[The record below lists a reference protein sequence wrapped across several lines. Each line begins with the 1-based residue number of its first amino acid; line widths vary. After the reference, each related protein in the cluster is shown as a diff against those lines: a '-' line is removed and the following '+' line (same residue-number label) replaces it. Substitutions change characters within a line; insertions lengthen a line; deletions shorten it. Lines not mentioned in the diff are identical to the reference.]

1 MELGLNLSFAVKRW
15 MKPKQLAKMCKE
27 EFGVDRVQFTWDLID
42 PWWPEEKRDVMV
54 EEYRS
59 AFEMAGVTIDATF
72 AGLAAYSYANF
83 LAPSEIQREIAL
95 TYFKRA
101 IDMTVKMGAKILG
114 SPVGGM
120 NYDDAR
126 DEKKREELYQIMLE
140 YIRKLAEYGKEK
152 GLEEIHIEATPLWT
166 EFPHTPEVSVKMMKD
181 LSDAAIPVKLL
192 IDWGH
197 ALYKPLLKELADMEL
212 WMKKCAEY
220 VGSIHLQQTDGML
233 DRHWDF
239 TREGIVT
246 PKYIRQATE
255 CAGLSHIPQYLE
267 VVTIFEDEDDHVYE
281 GMKKTMDYL
290 RKELG

>member
-1 MELGLNLSFAVKRW
+1 MKLGLNLSFAVKRW
-15 MKPKQLAKMCKE
+15 MKPAQLARMCHE
-27 EFGVDRVQFTWDLID
+27 DFGVKHVQFTWDLID
-42 PWWPEEKRDVMV
+42 PWWPDDMRDKLVN
-54 EEYRS
+54 EYRE
-59 AFEMAGVTIDATF
+59 AFEAEGVEIDATF

-83 LAPSEIQREIAL
+83 LAPSEVQREIAF

-101 IDMTVKMGAKILG
+101 VDMTVKMGARILG

-126 DEKKREELYQIMLE
+126 DEEKRKELYRIMLD
-140 YIRKLAEYGKEK
+140 YIRRLAVYGKEK

-166 EFPHTPEVSVKMMKD
+166 EFPHSPEVSLQMMRD
-181 LSDAAIPVKLL
+181 LEGTAIPVKLL

-197 ALYKPLLKELADMEL
+197 ALYKPLLKEEADMTL
-212 WMKKCAEY
+212 WLKRCASY

-239 TREGIVT
+239 TKEGIVT
-246 PKYIRQATE
+246 PEYIKKATE
-255 CAGLSHIPQYLE
+255 EAGLMDVVQYLE

-290 RKELG
+290 HKELD